1 MIEKEKHAVRNVNA
15 VAAGRVA
22 GIDPF
27 EEIKQRCIR
36 ILDTVEH
43 EDGGCVLCRCFLIL
57 CVIRRISVVESFL
70 FFGLAV
76 MGFLV
81 SVLG

>member
-43 EDGGCVLCRCFLIL
+43 EDGGCVLCRCLLIFL
-57 CVIRRISVVESFL
+57 CVIREEICSRIFL
-70 FFGLAV
+70 FLWTNCHEVFG
-76 MGFLV
+76 
-81 SVLG
+81 

>member
-1 MIEKEKHAVRNVNA
+1 MIEKEKHSVRNVNA

-43 EDGGCVLCRCFLIL
+43 EDGGCVLCRCVLIL
-57 CVIRRISVVESFL
+57 CVIRREDTCSRI
-70 FFGLAV
+70 
-76 MGFLV
+76 FLV
-81 SVLG
+81 LWTSCYGVFG